1 MRKNYQYQDGQVS
14 YHHSLDVSPDP
25 GQFSMHAHEQHEIY
39 YFVSGRAS
47 YIVEGNE
54 YRLEGG
60 SLMIMRAGEVHK
72 PNIQPGYAY
81 ERMAL
86 NFGNELLRA
95 IDPDGLLAR
104 PFLDR
109 PLGIGNYYPR
119 ALIRSS
125 FVYEC
130 MKGMECTGSRQQQR
144 VALLANLYPILA
156 EILRVYDLGEKP
168 AAFEPVDRMQEVI
181 TYINNH
187 LSEDLS
193 VDLLASHFYLSKPQ
207 LSRRFKQATGT
218 SIWEYVIIKRL
229 MRVRR
234 LVGRGERVMNAAQQ
248 CGFRDYSA
256 FYRAYKGRY
265 GCSPLEDKG
274 PALVVDSFVEK
285 PASFLTHENRS
296 NDVHKSNEV

>member
-14 YHHSLDVSPDP
+14 YHHSLDASPDP

-86 NFGNELLRA
+86 NFGSELLRA
-95 IDPDGLLAR
+95 VDPDGLLER
-104 PFLDR
+104 PFLAH
-109 PLGIGNYYPR
+109 PLGVGNLYPR
-119 ALIRSS
+119 ALIRSG

-130 MKGMECTGSRQQQR
+130 MKGMECTGSGQERR

-156 EILRVYDLGEKP
+156 EIYRVYALGKKP

-181 TYINNH
+181 SYINEH
-187 LSEDLS
+187 LSEELS
-193 VDLLASHFYLSKPQ
+193 INLLSSRFYLSKPQ
-207 LSRRFKQATGT
+207 LSRRFKQMTGT
-218 SIWEYVIIKRL
+218 SIWEYIMIKRL
-229 MRVRR
+229 MRARQLIR
-234 LVGRGERVMNAAQQ
+234 SGERVMNAAQQ
-248 CGFRDYSA
+248 CGFHDYSA
-256 FYRAYKGRY
+256 FYRAYRGRY

-274 PALVVDSFVEK
+274 RAPGLESQTGHPTVLFSADSR
-285 PASFLTHENRS
+285 P
-296 NDVHKSNEV
+296 NDF